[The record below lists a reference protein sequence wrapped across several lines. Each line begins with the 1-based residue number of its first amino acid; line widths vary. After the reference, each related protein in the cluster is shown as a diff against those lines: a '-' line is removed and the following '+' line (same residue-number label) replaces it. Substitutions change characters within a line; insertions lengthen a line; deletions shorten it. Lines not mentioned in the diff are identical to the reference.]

1 MAEGFGGKPIALGG
15 PKTTDRRFSGH
26 GKHVGSV
33 VHVKGQGGHKH
44 RLAQGFLHGAGD
56 HAHTA
61 IKKASPPPEVKF

>member
-1 MAEGFGGKPIALGG
+1 MDGLGGKKVALGG
-15 PKTTDRRFSGH
+15 HKTNDRRFAVNGRTA
-26 GKHVGSV
+26 GTV

-61 IKKASPPPEVKF
+61 IPTQSKPREVKF